1 MPADEHT
8 DLWRCA
14 TLLAAGVAVAVAGSS
29 DAPYGSDDPWAAMLT
44 AVERRTAG
52 GGRFVG
58 AERIDTTTALGLYL
72 GSADSP
78 SVPRAVAAGQP
89 ARLCVLDRPLDA
101 APARLHEV
109 GVVGT
114 VARNGWNPT

>member
-14 TLLAAGVAVAVAGSS
+14 TLLAAGVAGSS

-44 AVERRTAG
+44 AAERRTAG
-52 GGRFVG
+52 GRRFG
-58 AERIDTTTALGLYL
+58 DAERIDTATALGLYL
-72 GSADSP
+72 GSPDSP
-78 SVPRAVAAGQP
+78 SVPRTVAAGHP

-101 APARLHEV
+101 VLARLHEV

-114 VARNGWNPT
+114 VARNGWDPT